1 MSKITRIAVIEDDP
15 IISQMYRTKLETE
28 GFDVQVATDG
38 KSGVK
43 LVKDY
48 TPHVVLLDLK
58 MPEMNGDEALIEI
71 RKDKIGKNIPVIIL
85 TNTSKEEAPASLD
98 DLNVADYIVKAELT
112 PSQVVEVIKNVIA
125 WEFW

>member
-125 WEFW
+125 